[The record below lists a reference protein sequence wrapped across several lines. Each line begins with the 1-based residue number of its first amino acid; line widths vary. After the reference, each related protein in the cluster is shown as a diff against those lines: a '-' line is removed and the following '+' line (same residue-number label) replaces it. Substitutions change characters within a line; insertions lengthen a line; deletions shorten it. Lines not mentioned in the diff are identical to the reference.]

1 MDERKINALTRI
13 IKPINVRIT
22 YLSSNRISIDFL
34 NRCLSNNRTDL
45 TLRFTI
51 TKNIAQAISEL
62 YTDAW

>member
-1 MDERKINALTRI
+1 MDERKINELTRI
-13 IKPINVRIT
+13 IKPTNVRIT
-22 YLSSNRISIDFL
+22 YLSSSRISIDFL

-45 TLRFTI
+45 ALMLTI